1 MDTSMLFD
9 AAGRY
14 NPPSCFV
21 PVPDNQVCL
30 YNQKTEDILFD
41 LIGSLCSKGF
51 SVFVS
56 IIALIA
62 LIIFFITSSDSG
74 SLVVDIMAANGEEEP
89 PVPQRIFWALTEGAT
104 AIALLY
110 SGQNVLGPFGD
121 PGEGGLRALQ
131 AASIVMG
138 LPYTFML
145 FWYSQALVQVC
156 REEGGD
162 LDKDRPRFKFFLSS
176 WPADGEQFV
185 MLVRNTFIPGFS
197 PAVKKGT
204 ETWMGGWIKI
214 PLWGIALQLMW
225 ISALLCI
232 ILGLAMDYNVFILG
246 ICFYFGF
253 SSFVS
258 LIRREIRS
266 IWGIPRGDFFSDF
279 MWTVLAYNSILTQLE
294 VQMKEGKE
302 HKVE

>member
-56 IIALIA
+56 IIALTA
-62 LIIFFITSSDSG
+62 LIIFFVTSSDSG
-74 SLVVDIMAANGEEEP
+74 SLVVDIMAANGDEEP
-89 PVPQRIFWALTEGAT
+89 PILQRIFWALTEGAC

-110 SGQNVLGPFGD
+110 SGANVLGPFGD

-131 AASIVMG
+131 AASIIMG

-156 REEGGD
+156 REEAGD
-162 LDKDRPRFKFFLSS
+162 LDVSRRSFKMFLFSV
-176 WPADGEQFV
+176 PAGGEQFL
-185 MLVRNTFIPGFS
+185 MLVRNTLLPGFS
-197 PAVKKGT
+197 PAV
-204 ETWMGGWIKI
+204 E
-214 PLWGIALQLMW
+214 
-225 ISALLCI
+225 
-232 ILGLAMDYNVFILG
+232 
-246 ICFYFGF
+246 
-253 SSFVS
+253 
-258 LIRREIRS
+258 
-266 IWGIPRGDFFSDF
+266 
-279 MWTVLAYNSILTQLE
+279 
-294 VQMKEGKE
+294 
-302 HKVE
+302 